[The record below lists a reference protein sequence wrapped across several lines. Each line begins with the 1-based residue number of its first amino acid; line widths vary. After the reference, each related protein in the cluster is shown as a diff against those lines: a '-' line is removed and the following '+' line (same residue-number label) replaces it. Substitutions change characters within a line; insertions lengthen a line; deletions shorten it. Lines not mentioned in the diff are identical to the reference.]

1 MKYKHIWD
9 ECMSGQ
15 PDNGLIFDQ
24 RLGVTIDICGYRFSR
39 SPACRKRFI
48 STVEGYILAKNCANY
63 CTVDVVIQDS

>member
-24 RLGVTIDICGYRFSR
+24 RLGVTIDICGIDFRDR
-39 SPACRKRFI
+39 LH
-48 STVEGYILAKNCANY
+48 VEKDLS
-63 CTVDVVIQDS
+63 VLWRVIY